1 MYFCVYLATDIFSHV
16 STSDPL
22 TWSSRSQIQA
32 KRAGGEQKLCCA
44 CLFSTNCFP
53 VYNVAYTTSHTMSQY
68 NSVLTVPGRGYHS
81 EKLSKCHKKN
91 KRSWCASFE
100 LWHWTFWLRTSPWS
114 PAFHS
119 RQSLTIKSGH
129 FEKRTWCLLS
139 SLSRSSLST
148 SAVQIDRTLLSEN
161 CIKSNTWSGAGNQK
175 ALPIKGGWPNLTQLW
190 FLLFVGAVAELCDS
204 TLH

>member
-1 MYFCVYLATDIFSHV
+1 MLPILHPTQCHSTILCWPSQGEDIIV
-16 STSDPL
+16 NNL
-22 TWSSRSQIQA
+22 
-32 KRAGGEQKLCCA
+32 
-44 CLFSTNCFP
+44 
-53 VYNVAYTTSHTMSQY
+53 VNVT
-68 NSVLTVPGRGYHS
+68 
-81 EKLSKCHKKN
+81 KKQGVC
-91 KRSWCASFE
+91 SWCASFE
-100 LWHWTFWLRTSPWS
+100 LWHWTFWLRTSPW
-114 PAFHS
+114 PPTFHS

-161 CIKSNTWSGAGNQK
+161 RIKSNTWSGAGNQK